1 MFGISLRKRQITTDD
16 VLRNAIATE
25 VVYADCN
32 AAHWGMIYE
41 SSIDSFGVIWFVVV
55 GTQGRALIS
64 EAQIIE
70 VGDAWACEIVANPF
84 GAGYL
89 LATSKTATSA
99 VTEIAAR

>member
-16 VLRNAIATE
+16 VLRNSIATE
-25 VVYADCN
+25 VIYADCN

-41 SSIDSFGVIWFVVV
+41 SSLDSFGVIWFVVV

-64 EAQIIE
+64 EVQVIE
-70 VGDAWACEIVANPF
+70 VGDAWACEIVANEF

-89 LATSKTATSA
+89 LATSKTAMTA
-99 VTEIAAR
+99 EAITAAR